1 MADSSFNLKSIAIPA
16 YGPSLLFGFAN
27 GSILPVIALS
37 ARDLG
42 ATPALAGLIIALI
55 GLGSLGA
62 NIPAAL
68 ITARIG
74 ERRALLGAS
83 GITIVA
89 LLMCVFA
96 RDAWLLAAAA
106 LLIGVSTSVFFLA
119 RQTYMIEAV
128 PFYMRARALSILGG
142 VNRIGMFAGPFAG
155 AGLMHFMGLAGAY
168 WVGVMAL
175 VVSTVLTYYMPD
187 LTVETKTQDL
197 SIVRPRMVHI
207 AREHAGVFMS
217 LGLAVLL
224 ISAMRAARQIVIPLW
239 ADSIG
244 LSPTATS
251 IIFGV
256 SSAVDVLVFYPAGK
270 IMDEWGRLWVALPC
284 TLIMGVS
291 LVAMPF
297 TTTVASFV
305 AVAMLMGLGNGF
317 GSGINMTL
325 GADASPDHGRTE
337 FLGLWRLISDVG
349 TSAGPFL
356 LSGMTALVS
365 LGAGIMLTGGFGFI
379 SAAIFWHFLPHTR
392 GGKIREKSG
401 RNR

>member
-1 MADSSFNLKSIAIPA
+1 MADSSFSLKSIAVPA

-27 GSILPVIALS
+27 GAILPVIALS

-55 GLGSLGA
+55 GLGSLLA

-74 ERRALLGAS
+74 ERSALLGAS
-83 GITIVA
+83 AITIAA
-89 LLMCVFA
+89 LLLCVFA
-96 RDAWLLAAAA
+96 NHTWLLALAA

-119 RQTYMIEAV
+119 RQSYMIEAV

-142 VNRIGMFAGPFAG
+142 VNRIGMFAGPFVGAG
-155 AGLMHFMGLAGAY
+155 AMHFMGLAGAY
-168 WVGVMAL
+168 WVGIVAL
-175 VVSTVLTYYMPD
+175 VASTILTYLMPD
-187 LTVETKTQDL
+187 LQVAPKAQD
-197 SIVRPRMVHI
+197 IPVARPRMMQI
-207 AREHAGVFMS
+207 AHEHAGVFAS

-239 ADSIG
+239 ADHIG
-244 LSPTATS
+244 LSPTATAV
-251 IIFGV
+251 IFGI
-256 SSAVDVLVFYPAGK
+256 SSIGDMLMFYPAGK

-284 TLIMGVS
+284 TLIMGLS
-291 LVAMPF
+291 FAAMPF
-297 TTTVASFV
+297 SSSIVAFV
-305 AVAMLMGLGNGF
+305 AVAVLMGVGNGF

-349 TSAGPFL
+349 TSAGPFV

-365 LGAGIMLTGGFGFI
+365 LGAGIALTGGFGFI
-379 SAAIFWHFLPHTR
+379 SAAIFWRFLPHAR
-392 GGKIREKSG
+392 GRKIR
-401 RNR
+401 NQ

>member
-1 MADSSFNLKSIAIPA
+1 MADSSFSLKSIAIPA

-27 GSILPVIALS
+27 GAILPVIALS

-55 GLGSLGA
+55 GLGSLLA

-74 ERRALLGAS
+74 ERSALLGAS
-83 GITIVA
+83 AITIVA
-89 LLMCVFA
+89 LLLCVFA
-96 RDAWLLAAAA
+96 THTSLLALAA

-142 VNRIGMFAGPFAG
+142 VNRIGMFAGPFVGAG
-155 AGLMHFMGLAGAY
+155 AMHFMGLAGAY
-168 WVGVMAL
+168 WVGIVAL
-175 VVSTVLTYYMPD
+175 IASTILTYLMPD
-187 LTVETKTQDL
+187 LHVAPKEQD
-197 SIVRPRMVHI
+197 IPVARPRMMQI
-207 AREHAGVFMS
+207 AQEHAGVFAS

-239 ADSIG
+239 ADHIG
-244 LSPTATS
+244 LSPTTTA
-251 IIFGV
+251 IIFGI
-256 SSAVDVLVFYPAGK
+256 SSAGDMLVFYPAGK

-284 TLIMGVS
+284 TLIMGLS
-291 LVAMPF
+291 FAAMPF
-297 TTTVASFV
+297 SSTIVPFAAV
-305 AVAMLMGLGNGF
+305 AVLMGLGNGF

-365 LGAGIMLTGGFGFI
+365 LGAGIMLTGSFGFI
-379 SAAIFWHFLPHTR
+379 SAAIFWRFLPHAR
-392 GGKIREKSG
+392 GGKK
-401 RNR
+401 

>member
-1 MADSSFNLKSIAIPA
+1 MADSSFSLKSIAIPA

-27 GSILPVIALS
+27 GAILPVIALT
-37 ARDLG
+37 ARDMG

-55 GLGSLGA
+55 GLGSLAA

-83 GITIVA
+83 FITIVA
-89 LLMCVFA
+89 LFLCIFA
-96 RDAWLLAAAA
+96 THTGLLALAA

-155 AGLMHFMGLAGAY
+155 AGVMHFMGLSGAY
-168 WVGVMAL
+168 WVGVAAL
-175 VVSTVLTYYMPD
+175 VAATVLTWLMPD
-187 LTVETKTQDL
+187 LEVEPKAQD
-197 SIVRPRMVHI
+197 VPVMRPRMRQI
-207 AREHAGVFMS
+207 AREHAAVFLS
-217 LGLAVLL
+217 LGLAVML

-239 ADSIG
+239 ADYIG
-244 LSPTATS
+244 LSPAATS
-251 IIFGV
+251 VIFGI
-256 SSAVDVLVFYPAGK
+256 SSAADMIMFYPAGK

-284 TLIMGVS
+284 TLIMGAAFA
-291 LVAMPF
+291 LMPL
-297 TTTVASFV
+297 TTTAIPFV

-325 GADASPDHGRTE
+325 GADASPVHGRTE

-349 TSAGPFL
+349 TSAGPFV
-356 LSGMTALVS
+356 LSGMTALAS
-365 LGAGIMLTGGFGFI
+365 LGAGITLTGGFGLV
-379 SAAIFWHFLPHTR
+379 SAVIFWRFLPHTR
-392 GGKIREKSG
+392 GNKIQEHHS
-401 RNR
+401 

>member
-1 MADSSFNLKSIAIPA
+1 MADSSFSLKSIAIPA
-16 YGPSLLFGFAN
+16 YGPAMLFGFAN

-42 ATPALAGLIIALI
+42 AAPALAGLIIALI
-55 GLGSLGA
+55 GLGSLVA

-68 ITARIG
+68 VTARIG
-74 ERRALLGAS
+74 ERRALLAAAC
-83 GITIVA
+83 ITIIA
-89 LLMCVFA
+89 LLICIYAQHVS
-96 RDAWLLAAAA
+96 LLAVAA

-155 AGLMHFMGLAGAY
+155 AGFMHFMGLSGAY
-168 WVGVMAL
+168 WVGILAL
-175 VVSTVLTYYMPD
+175 LVALVLTYHMPD
-187 LTVETKTQDL
+187 LSVEPRTHDDL
-197 SIVRPRMVHI
+197 PSVRPKMLHI

-217 LGLAVLL
+217 LGLAVLM

-239 ADSIG
+239 ADYIG
-244 LSPTATS
+244 LSPAATS
-251 IIFGV
+251 VIFGV
-256 SSAVDVLVFYPAGK
+256 SSAVDMLVFYPAGK

-284 TLIMGVS
+284 TLIMGSS
-291 LVAMPF
+291 LVLMPF
-297 TTTVASFV
+297 TTNIITFLV
-305 AVAMLMGLGNGF
+305 VAMLMGLGNGF

-325 GADASPDHGRTE
+325 GADASPNHGRTE
-337 FLGLWRLISDVG
+337 FLGLWRLISDIG
-349 TSAGPFL
+349 SSAGPFL

-365 LGAGIMLTGGFGFI
+365 LGAGIMLTGGFGFL

-392 GGKIREKSG
+392 SKKIIQK
-401 RNR
+401 

>member
-1 MADSSFNLKSIAIPA
+1 MADSRFSLKSIAIPA

-27 GSILPVIALS
+27 GAILPVIALS

-55 GLGSLGA
+55 GLGSLLA

-68 ITARIG
+68 VTARIG
-74 ERRALLGAS
+74 ERSALLGAS
-83 GITIVA
+83 AITIVA
-89 LLMCVFA
+89 LLLCIFA
-96 RDAWLLAAAA
+96 SHTSLLALAA

-142 VNRIGMFAGPFAG
+142 VNRIGMFAGPFVGAG
-155 AGLMHFMGLAGAY
+155 AMHFMGLAGAY
-168 WVGVMAL
+168 WVGIVAL
-175 VVSTVLTYYMPD
+175 IASTILTYLMPD
-187 LTVETKTQDL
+187 LHVAPKEQD
-197 SIVRPRMVHI
+197 IPVARPRMVQI
-207 AREHAGVFMS
+207 AREHAGVFAS

-239 ADSIG
+239 ADHIG
-244 LSPTATS
+244 LSPTTTA
-251 IIFGV
+251 IIFGI
-256 SSAVDVLVFYPAGK
+256 SSAGDMLVFYPAGK

-284 TLIMGVS
+284 TLIMGLS
-291 LVAMPF
+291 FAAMPLSSTIVPF
-297 TTTVASFV
+297 AAV
-305 AVAMLMGLGNGF
+305 AVLMGLGNGF
-317 GSGINMTL
+317 GSGINMAL

-365 LGAGIMLTGGFGFI
+365 LGAGITLTGSFGFI
-379 SAAIFWHFLPHTR
+379 SAAIFWRFLPHAR
-392 GGKIREKSG
+392 GSKK
-401 RNR
+401 

>member
-1 MADSSFNLKSIAIPA
+1 MADSSFSLKSIAIPA

-27 GSILPVIALS
+27 GAILPVIALS

-55 GLGSLGA
+55 GLGSLLA

-68 ITARIG
+68 VTARIG
-74 ERRALLGAS
+74 ERSALLGAS
-83 GITIVA
+83 AITIAA
-89 LLMCVFA
+89 LLLCVFA
-96 RDAWLLAAAA
+96 NHTWLLALAA

-119 RQTYMIEAV
+119 RQSYMIEAV

-142 VNRIGMFAGPFAG
+142 VNRIGMFAGPFVGAG
-155 AGLMHFMGLAGAY
+155 AMHFMGLAGAY
-168 WVGVMAL
+168 WVGIVAL
-175 VVSTVLTYYMPD
+175 VASTILTYLMPD
-187 LTVETKTQDL
+187 LQVAPKPQD
-197 SIVRPRMVHI
+197 IPVARPRMMQI
-207 AREHAGVFMS
+207 AHEHAGVFAS

-239 ADSIG
+239 ADHIG
-244 LSPTATS
+244 LSPTATAV
-251 IIFGV
+251 IFGI
-256 SSAVDVLVFYPAGK
+256 SSIGDMLMFYPAGK

-284 TLIMGVS
+284 TLIMGLS
-291 LVAMPF
+291 FAAMPF
-297 TTTVASFV
+297 SSSIVAFV
-305 AVAMLMGLGNGF
+305 AVAVLMGVGNGF

-349 TSAGPFL
+349 TSAGPFV

-365 LGAGIMLTGGFGFI
+365 LGAGIALTGGFGFI
-379 SAAIFWHFLPHTR
+379 SAAIFWRFLPHAR
-392 GGKIREKSG
+392 GGKK
-401 RNR
+401 